1 MLTPLRD
8 LAPSGRATQDTI
20 VLPALHSAYADV
32 PTVALTVSALA
43 ASALAAHWLNQQP
56 DDATDVY
63 AVRPWGV
70 AVTAAEGHD
79 AEVTAAEGHDMS
91 VRLPLPEPSSPRVYA
106 ALLRPWRGWLLA
118 FDARATRR
126 ARRRELLL
134 FLGWARAHR
143 LLLPQEVS
151 LSTLHLYAAWL
162 GEQATARQIARATAR
177 RRVATARAALMW
189 RAAQV
194 AAYCALRDEFGGLD
208 ATA

>member
-20 VLPALHSAYADV
+20 VLPALHSALADV
-32 PTVALTVSALA
+32 PTTVLTV
-43 ASALAAHWLNQQP
+43 SALAAHWLNQQP

-70 AVTAAEGHD
+70 AVTAAE
-79 AEVTAAEGHDMS
+79 VTAAEPYASS

-177 RRVATARAALMW
+177 RRVATARAALVW

>member
-8 LAPSGRATQDTI
+8 PQDTI
-20 VLPALHSAYADV
+20 VLPALHSAYADL
-32 PTVALTVSALA
+32 PTTVLTV
-43 ASALAAHWLNQQP
+43 SALAAHWLNQQP

-70 AVTAAEGHD
+70 AVTAAE
-79 AEVTAAEGHDMS
+79 AHDMS

-177 RRVATARAALMW
+177 RRVATARAALVW